1 MAPLTFVHILIII
14 YAQKEGDAM
23 NEKFEKIKCYDYLT
37 PEIARENGVSKPE
50 FYKFIRD
57 NNFEQVEHGIY
68 VKKDEWVD
76 ELYVLHQRCP
86 NAVFS
91 HDEAFYYYSLT
102 DREPIMHTL
111 TVYSGYNPHR
121 LTADGSCKVYT
132 IKKELLNIGKTFVV
146 DNCGNKIPMYDLE
159 RTICD
164 LIRSRNSIEVQEFT
178 SVLKTYVSRKD
189 KDLNRLME
197 YAKQFRVQNV
207 LRKYME
213 VLL

>member
-1 MAPLTFVHILIII
+1 MR
-14 YAQKEGDAM
+14 
-23 NEKFEKIKCYDYLT
+23 DYSFGNFISALRVRRGLSQYQLG
-37 PEIARENGVSKPE
+37 ALVGVSDKAVSKWENGVSKPE